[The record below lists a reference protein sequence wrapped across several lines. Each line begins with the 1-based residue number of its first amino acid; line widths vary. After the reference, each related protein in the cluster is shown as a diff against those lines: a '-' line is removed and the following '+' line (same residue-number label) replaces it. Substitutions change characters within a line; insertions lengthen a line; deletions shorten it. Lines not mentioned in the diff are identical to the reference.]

1 MFSPPDP
8 GDRLPEAEALLDAV
22 DDAIFVHDPRDGTI
36 LHVNR
41 AACELCGWEP
51 EEMCRLTVA
60 DLSQGD
66 PPYSEAEA
74 RSWVRRAAAEGPQRF
89 EWLARHRTGRLFW
102 VEVAL
107 RLARLEGG
115 ERVVASVRDIGR
127 RKAAE
132 QALRDSEALFQSVFR
147 NAPIGIALSDPG
159 GTFFRVNEA
168 LARTL
173 GMEPGELVGRH
184 FLEVTHPDDRKV
196 SRERLDRLLR
206 GEVPF
211 YTLEKRYLRKDGR
224 PIWILAAVSRVDDS
238 RGVPSL
244 LICQIV
250 DISERREAER
260 RKAELESRLR
270 RSQVL
275 EALGR
280 LAGGV
285 AHDFNNILGSIL
297 GCVYVARLSA
307 PPGSDLEAE
316 FDQIRALCRRGGE
329 ITRHLL
335 TLARRHGER
344 VEPVDVAECLGEL
357 QVLLAHSVPKTVR
370 VTVDVTPDLPRIRVD
385 RALLTTA
392 LLDLSLNACD
402 AMPQGGELCITCRP
416 EERRGRPGV
425 RISVSDT
432 GSGEPPAARA
442 RVLTPYVPPEPPAE
456 DPGVGLSTARAA
468 VAEWGGELYPV
479 EGKGPGRTFALWL
492 PEAGEDVPPETLTPP
507 GSGSV
512 HPLTDRLVLVVEDE
526 ESVARLMLACLEAV
540 GYRAER
546 VRTGLE
552 ALERLEELGPEVGLV
567 VLDWILPEVGGEE
580 VYRILKGLVPHVP
593 VVLVSGRDD
602 LVRLHALPE
611 HPVVAKPFGDADLL
625 EAVRRA
631 LERRD
636 PPVEDPG

>member
-1 MFSPPDP
+1 MTRPPGP
-8 GDRLPEAEALLDAV
+8 AERLPAVDDLLDAV
-22 DDAIFVHDPRDGTI
+22 DDAVLVHDPRDGTI
-36 LHVNR
+36 LRANR
-41 AACELCGWEP
+41 AACELYGWDPRDMCG
-51 EEMCRLTVA
+51 LTVA
-60 DLSQGD
+60 DLSQGE
-66 PPYSEAEA
+66 PPYSQDEA
-74 RSWVRRAAAEGPQRF
+74 RAWVRRATAEGPQRF

-107 RLARLEGG
+107 RRARVQGAD
-115 ERVVASVRDIGR
+115 RVVASIRDIGR

-173 GMEPGELVGRH
+173 GMEPAELAGHH
-184 FLEVTHPDDRKV
+184 FLEVTHPDDREV

-206 GEVPF
+206 GDVPF
-211 YTLEKRYLRKDGR
+211 YTLEKRYLHKDGR
-224 PIWILAAVSRVDDS
+224 PVWILAAVSRVDDA

-250 DISERREAER
+250 DISERRDAER
-260 RKAELESRLR
+260 RKAELQSRLR

-344 VEPVDVAECLGEL
+344 VEPVDAAECLGEL
-357 QVLLAHSVPKTVR
+357 RVLLSHSVPKTVE
-370 VTVDVTPDLPRIRVD
+370 VEVDVAPHLPRVRVD
-385 RALLTTA
+385 RALLVTA

-402 AMPQGGELCITCRP
+402 AMAQGGELRIACRP
-416 EERRGRPGV
+416 EARQGRPGV
-425 RISVSDT
+425 RISVS
-432 GSGEPPAARA
+432 ENPRPPAAGGA
-442 RVLTPYVPPEPPAE
+442 RVPPGPVPPEATA
-456 DPGVGLSTARAA
+456 GAAGIGLSTARAA
-468 VAEWGGELYPV
+468 VAEWGGELRAV
-479 EGKGPGRTFALWL
+479 EGRGPGRTFALWL
-492 PEAGEDVPPETLTPP
+492 PGAGEDAVPADPSPRERPA
-507 GSGSV
+507 
-512 HPLTDRLVLVVEDE
+512 HPLTGRPVLVVEDE
-526 ESVARLMLACLEAV
+526 ESVARLLLGCLEAA
-540 GYRAER
+540 GYRAQR

-552 ALERLEELGPEVGLV
+552 ALERLEELGSEVGLV

-625 EAVRRA
+625 DAVRRA
-631 LERRD
+631 LEG
-636 PPVEDPG
+636 PGRGEGAG

>member
-1 MFSPPDP
+1 MTAPPGP
-8 GDRLPEAEALLDAV
+8 GDRLPEVEALLDAV
-22 DDAIFVHDPRDGTI
+22 DDAVLVHDPREGTI

-41 AACELCGWEP
+41 AACELYGWEP
-51 EEMCRLTVA
+51 HRMCRLSVA
-60 DLSQGD
+60 DLSHGE
-66 PPYSEAEA
+66 PPYSETEA
-74 RSWVRRAAAEGPQRF
+74 RSWVRRATTEGPQRF

-107 RLARLEGG
+107 RRARVQGAD
-115 ERVVASVRDIGR
+115 RVVASIRDIGR

-173 GMEPGELVGRH
+173 GMEPAELEGRH

-196 SRERLDRLLR
+196 SRDRLERLLR

-211 YTLEKRYLRKDGR
+211 YTLEKRYLRRDGR
-224 PIWILAAVSRVDDS
+224 PVWILAAVSRVDDS

-250 DISERREAER
+250 DISERKEAER
-260 RKAELESRLR
+260 RKAELESKLR

-307 PPGSDLEAE
+307 PPRSDLQAE

-344 VEPVDVAECLGEL
+344 VEPVEVAECVGEL
-357 QVLLAHSVPKTVR
+357 RVLLAHCVPKTIR
-370 VTVDVTPDLPRIRVD
+370 VAVDLAPGLPRVRVD
-385 RALLTTA
+385 RALLVTA

-402 AMPQGGELCITCRP
+402 SMPKGGDLRIDCRP
-416 EERRGRPGV
+416 EERRGCPGV

-432 GSGEPPAARA
+432 AGVPQAGRGRVPDGS
-442 RVLTPYVPPEPPAE
+442 VPPEATAE
-456 DPGVGLSTARAA
+456 GSGIGLSTARAA
-468 VAEWGGELYPV
+468 VAEWGGELHPV
-479 EGKGPGRTFALWL
+479 EQEGVGHTFAVWL
-492 PEAGEDVPPETLTPP
+492 PEARDDTRP
-507 GSGSV
+507 GAGPAARRGPA

-526 ESVARLMLACLEAV
+526 ESVARLLLGCLGAA

-552 ALERLEELGPEVGLV
+552 ALERVEALGPQVGLV

-631 LERRD
+631 LGRPDRGE
-636 PPVEDPG
+636 GKG

>member
-1 MFSPPDP
+1 MTRPPGP
-8 GDRLPEAEALLDAV
+8 GERLPAVDDLLDAV
-22 DDAIFVHDPRDGTI
+22 DDAVLVHDPRDGTI
-36 LHVNR
+36 LRANR
-41 AACELCGWEP
+41 AACELYGWGPRDMCG
-51 EEMCRLTVA
+51 LTVA
-60 DLSQGD
+60 DLSQGE
-66 PPYSEAEA
+66 PPYSQDEA
-74 RSWVRRAAAEGPQRF
+74 RAWVRRATAEGPQRF

-107 RLARLEGG
+107 RRARVQGAD
-115 ERVVASVRDIGR
+115 RVVASIRDIGR

-173 GMEPGELVGRH
+173 GMEPAELAGRH
-184 FLEVTHPDDRKV
+184 FLEVTHPDDRQI

-206 GEVPF
+206 GDVPF
-211 YTLEKRYLRKDGR
+211 YTLEKRYLHKDGR
-224 PIWILAAVSRVDDS
+224 PVWILAAVSRVDDA

-250 DISERREAER
+250 DIYERRDAER
-260 RKAELESRLR
+260 RKAEIQNRLR

-344 VEPVDVAECLGEL
+344 VEPVDPAECLGEL
-357 QVLLAHSVPKTVR
+357 RVLLAHSVPKTVE
-370 VTVDVTPDLPRIRVD
+370 VEVDVAPHLPRVRVD
-385 RALLTTA
+385 RALLVTA

-402 AMPQGGELCITCRP
+402 AMAQGGELRIACRLEP
-416 EERRGRPGV
+416 RQGRPGV
-425 RISVSDT
+425 RISVS
-432 GSGEPPAARA
+432 ENPRLPPADGG
-442 RVLTPYVPPEPPAE
+442 RVSGAPVASEATA
-456 DPGVGLSTARAA
+456 GAAGIGLSTARAA
-468 VAEWGGELYPV
+468 VAEWGGELRAV
-479 EGKGPGRTFALWL
+479 EGRGPGRTFALWL
-492 PEAGEDVPPETLTPP
+492 PGAGEDAVPAGPSPRERPA
-507 GSGSV
+507 
-512 HPLTDRLVLVVEDE
+512 HPLTGRPVLVVEDE
-526 ESVARLMLACLEAV
+526 ESVARLLLGCLEAA
-540 GYRAER
+540 GYRAQR

-552 ALERLEELGPEVGLV
+552 ALERLEELGSEVGLV

-625 EAVRRA
+625 DAVRRA
-631 LERRD
+631 LEG
-636 PPVEDPG
+636 PGRGEGAG

>member
-1 MFSPPDP
+1 MTRPPGP
-8 GDRLPEAEALLDAV
+8 AERLPAVDDLLDAV
-22 DDAIFVHDPRDGTI
+22 DDAVLVHDPRDGTI
-36 LHVNR
+36 LRANR
-41 AACELCGWEP
+41 AACELYGWDPRDMCG
-51 EEMCRLTVA
+51 LTVA
-60 DLSQGD
+60 DLSQGE
-66 PPYSEAEA
+66 PPYSRDEA
-74 RSWVRRAAAEGPQRF
+74 RAWVRRATAEEPQRF

-107 RLARLEGG
+107 RRARVQGAD
-115 ERVVASVRDIGR
+115 RVVASIRDIGR

-173 GMEPGELVGRH
+173 GMEPAELAGRH
-184 FLEVTHPDDRKV
+184 FLEVTHPDDREV

-206 GEVPF
+206 GDVPF
-211 YTLEKRYLRKDGR
+211 YTLEKRYLHKDGR
-224 PIWILAAVSRVDDS
+224 PVWILAAVSRVDDA

-250 DISERREAER
+250 DISERRDAER
-260 RKAELESRLR
+260 RKAELQSRFR

-344 VEPVDVAECLGEL
+344 VEPVDPAECLGEL
-357 QVLLAHSVPKTVR
+357 RVLLAHSVPKTVE
-370 VTVDVTPDLPRIRVD
+370 VEVDVAPHLPRVRVD
-385 RALLTTA
+385 RALLVTA

-402 AMPQGGELCITCRP
+402 AMAQGGELRIACRL
-416 EERRGRPGV
+416 EARQGRPGV
-425 RISVSDT
+425 RISVS
-432 GSGEPPAARA
+432 ENPRLPPADGG
-442 RVLTPYVPPEPPAE
+442 RVPVASEGTA
-456 DPGVGLSTARAA
+456 GAAGIGLSTARAA
-468 VAEWGGELYPV
+468 VAEWGGELRAV
-479 EGKGPGRTFALWL
+479 EGRGPGRTFALWL
-492 PEAGEDVPPETLTPP
+492 PGAGEDAVPAGPP
-507 GSGSV
+507 REGPA
-512 HPLTDRLVLVVEDE
+512 HPLTGRPVLVVEDE
-526 ESVARLMLACLEAV
+526 ESVARLLLGCLEAA
-540 GYRAER
+540 GYRAQR

-552 ALERLEELGPEVGLV
+552 ALERLEELGSEVGLV

-625 EAVRRA
+625 DAVRRA
-631 LERRD
+631 LGG
-636 PPVEDPG
+636 PGRGEGAG